1 MSKKISQLTLKNS
14 VASTDVFTILDSE
27 DNYENKK
34 VLASSISGGG
44 GGSLATLSDVSFT
57 LPLQDA
63 QLLKYDSQ
71 SGKWYNGSSSTVT
84 VAWTDISGKPTFAA
98 VATSGDYS
106 DLLNTPSLA
115 TVATTGDYGDLLNT
129 PTIPTVNDATLTI
142 QKNSTNVGT
151 FTANAS
157 SNVTIDIS
165 VPTDTGDLTNN
176 AGFITSSDIP
186 ALPSNTDLSD
196 YDNSVSKFVNDTDL
210 STKQDVIDANN
221 KLDYAYLSNTPTIPS
236 DIDDLSDV
244 TIDTNTLADGQLLK
258 YDSNSSK
265 WVNGSASSA
274 SVSFQDITGQ
284 PTDNTNLANALAAK
298 ATGGDNLTSTGLTNV
313 GVYSTTSSGVLK
325 FKSLVAGTNISLTPN
340 ADGNSIEVASNIAT
354 ADANTSGLLSSTDW
368 NTFYYDKKPV
378 QYVNTDTSSTTVTIN
393 SLVGN
398 NRYVYTQ
405 PLTSLT
411 ITAVQDSNLES
422 ELQFTTDAGGCNAS
436 YPASLKWIGSN
447 ILDAG
452 KSYIISIKNSIA
464 VMGEY
469 V

>member
-1 MSKKISQLTLKNS
+1 MSKTIGNMTLKATPVGTDA
-14 VASTDVFTILDSE
+14 VAIADSE
-27 DNYENKK
+27 DSDKTKK
-34 VLASSISGGG
+34 VLLSSIAG

-63 QLLKYDSQ
+63 QLLKYDAVN
-71 SGKWYNGSSSTVT
+71 GYWYNGSSSTVT
-84 VAWTDISGKPTFAA
+84 VAWTDISGKPTFAT

-106 DLLNTPSLA
+106 DLINTPSLA

-165 VPTDTGDLTNN
+165 VPIDTGDLTNN

-265 WVNGSASSA
+265 WVNGSPSSA

-284 PTDNTNLANALAAK
+284 PTDNTNLANALNAK
-298 ATGGDNLTSTGLTNV
+298 ATGGDNLTTTGVTNV
-313 GVYSTTSSGVLK
+313 GLYSTTTSGVLK

-340 ADGNSIEVASNIAT
+340 VDGNSVEVASSISN
-354 ADANTSGLLSSTDW
+354 ADASHTGLLTSSDW
-368 NTFYYDKKPV
+368 QTFAYDRVPV
-378 QYVNTDTSSTTVTIN
+378 QYINTDSVSTSVTIAN
-393 SLVGN
+393 LIEN

-411 ITAVQDSNLES
+411 ITAIVDSNLES
-422 ELQFTTDAGGCNAS
+422 DIQFSTAAGGCTFT
-436 YPASLKWIGSN
+436 YPGTLKWIGSDVIEPSKN
-447 ILDAG
+447 YIL
-452 KSYIISIKNSIA
+452 SIKNNIA
-464 VMGEY
+464 VLGEFA
-469 V
+469 